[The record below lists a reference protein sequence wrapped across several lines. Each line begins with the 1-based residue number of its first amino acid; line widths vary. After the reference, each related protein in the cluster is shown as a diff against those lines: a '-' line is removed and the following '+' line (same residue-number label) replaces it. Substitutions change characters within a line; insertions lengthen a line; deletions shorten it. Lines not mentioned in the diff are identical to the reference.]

1 MIKGKLW
8 LKPQT
13 HKDKIYNNI
22 FPLNLTNINVQ
33 NFVNVTIT

>member
-8 LKPQT
+8 IKPQT

-22 FPLNLTNINVQ
+22 FPLNLTN
-33 NFVNVTIT
+33 VNGLYTVTVIIT

>member
-8 LKPQT
+8 IKPQT

-22 FPLNLTNINVQ
+22 FPLNLININELYT
-33 NFVNVTIT
+33 VTVIIT

>member
-8 LKPQT
+8 IKPQT

-22 FPLNLTNINVQ
+22 FPLNLTNINGLYT
-33 NFVNVTIT
+33 VTVIIT

>member
-22 FPLNLTNINVQ
+22 FPLNLTNINGLYT
-33 NFVNVTIT
+33 VTVIIT